1 MAQSPVGTNLRRM
14 ILTVS
19 VMALSSR
26 FFGVSTIRT
35 ASAFAFNSVAHN
47 HHRSVTTTATTRL
60 AASTEANGDVGA
72 PAQPKSGGRVSN
84 AVQDKSLLTK
94 TANKQQPKLDKN
106 PVKGTRDFY
115 PEDMRLRTWLF
126 DHWRNVAAKY
136 GFLEY
141 DAPVLESESL
151 YTRKAGEEVV
161 GQLYNFK
168 DKGDRAVALRPEMT
182 PSLARMVMAK
192 AGGLPM
198 PLKWFSIPQCWRYE
212 RMTRGRRREH
222 FQWNMVRVYLH
233 IYCMHC
239 CWLLLPLFFSHT
251 CYFISRTLAVV
262 ISFHFIGIIAT
273 VLGYL
278 GYCWRNRRS
287 RTDCCHGHVLS
298 KCGSHIG
305 RCWY

>member
-14 ILTVS
+14 VLTFS
-19 VMALSSR
+19 VMALTGR
-26 FFGVSTIRT
+26 FFGVATVRT
-35 ASAFAFNSVAHN
+35 ASAFSLNTHT
-47 HHRSVTTTATTRL
+47 HHRSVTTRL
-60 AASTEANGDVGA
+60 ASTKEDGPA
-72 PAQPKSGGRVSN
+72 PPSGGRVSN
-84 AVQDKSLLTK
+84 AVQDKSLLDK
-94 TANKQQPKLDKN
+94 TAKKQPKLDKN

-115 PEDMRLRTWLF
+115 PQDMRLRTWLF

-168 DKGDRAVALRPEMT
+168 DKGDRSVALRPEMT

-222 FQWNMVRVYLH
+222 FQWNMVRTLSF
-233 IYCMHC
+233 
-239 CWLLLPLFFSHT
+239 LL
-251 CYFISRTLAVV
+251 VV
-262 ISFHFIGIIAT
+262 
-273 VLGYL
+273 V
-278 GYCWRNRRS
+278 
-287 RTDCCHGHVLS
+287 
-298 KCGSHIG
+298 G
-305 RCWY
+305 RC